1 MERVIAFLLS
11 SSRLGSCCLT
21 SITFSPV
28 LVALTGCKRI
38 ALVVLTLIVATP
50 SLADMQ
56 SIDGFAI
63 DRTEV
68 TVGQFRKFVNATGY
82 TTSAEINGGG
92 LVYGAGWEKMD
103 GWVWSSP
110 FGTPARPDEPAVHLT
125 FDDATAYCSWVEK
138 RLPKDMEWV
147 KAAFTEFRTNPPA
160 PFITGVTYLYPTGA
174 TPEGANCLEDCGPTP
189 ALNYSTRLNRGI
201 GHAPVGKTKAGVNG
215 LFDMGANVW
224 EWTEDGGEQEKR
236 TRGGSW
242 WYGAF
247 RMKAD
252 DQATKPKDM
261 AVVYIGF
268 RCAKDLK

>member
-1 MERVIAFLLS
+1 MA
-11 SSRLGSCCLT
+11 
-21 SITFSPV
+21 FSPV
-28 LVALTGCKRI
+28 FVALTGCKRI

-68 TVGQFRKFVNATGY
+68 TVGQFRKFVNATDY

-103 GWVWSSP
+103 GWVWSTP

-125 FDDATAYCSWVEK
+125 FDDATAYCSWAEK

-160 PFITGVTYLYPTGA
+160 PFVTGVIYLYPTGA

-189 ALNYSTRLNRGI
+189 ALNYSARLNRGI